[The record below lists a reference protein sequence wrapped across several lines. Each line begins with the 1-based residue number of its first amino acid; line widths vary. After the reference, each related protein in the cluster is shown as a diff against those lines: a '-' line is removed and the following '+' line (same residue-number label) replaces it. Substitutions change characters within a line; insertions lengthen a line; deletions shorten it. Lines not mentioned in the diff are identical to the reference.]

1 MLYTI
6 IFKEKF
12 IVEADNAVEAQELAL
27 KDKNIIKEKDYLITR
42 PTTKSERIYF
52 GLNPNTK

>member
-27 KDKNIIKEKDYLITR
+27 KDKNIIKKKDHLITR